1 MAKANPAYHKRDL
14 NSEVTTRI
22 LRSLQGHSRLGF
34 GISRTLSYWR
44 SYHEHERS
52 CVHACEI

>member
-22 LRSLQGHSRLGF
+22 LAELTRAQSIGVRYQPDPFILEELP
-34 GISRTLSYWR
+34 
-44 SYHEHERS
+44 
-52 CVHACEI
+52 